1 MTTHKNNKKI
11 KSTIEVENKVKC
23 LGENRNCYKTTKKE
37 FIVKID

>member
-23 LGENRNCYKTTKKE
+23 LGKIEIAIKLLKRNS
-37 FIVKID
+37 